1 MSVPRI
7 RLLAIDRNCAELVKG
22 DAKTFS
28 ETYGVSC
35 EEAIEHAR
43 SAIAM
48 TPPAMLD
55 AGAWGTFLA
64 IDQDAGQLIGACGYK
79 SPPNASGTVEIAYFS
94 FPPFEGRGYAK
105 AMARALT
112 DQALGSG
119 ATQVIAHTLPA
130 ANPSTRVLKAC
141 GFAHE
146 GEVIDPED
154 GRVWRWRLSPSPA

>member
-28 ETYGVSC
+28 EAYGVSC
-35 EEAIEHAR
+35 EAAIEYAR

-55 AGAWGTFLA
+55 AGAWGTFLTV
-64 IDQDAGQLIGACGYK
+64 DQGSRLVGACGFK
-79 SPPNASGTVEIAYFS
+79 NAPDANGTVEIAYFC

-105 AMARALT
+105 AMAHALT
-112 DQALGSG
+112 EQALGSG
-119 ATQVIAHTLPA
+119 AAQVIAHTLPQ

-141 GFAHE
+141 GFVQE
-146 GEVIDPED
+146 GEIIDPED
-154 GRVWRWRLSPSPA
+154 GRVWRWRLSPLPAA